1 MLSPKLDFLNS
12 DTTDRIVCNSA
23 SNLTERGSFLMAKLW
38 VESQSGSNLLQKN
51 HQLCKIPCAS
61 RLRSCIGPTPLLF
74 SSHFQLMM
82 PLSIAIQERSFS
94 CMRRV
99 KTYLQSTMQAET
111 FREIALVFAY
121 RDTSIDEHRHRQG
134 RPGVL
139 RQETPQTGIWNLN
152 TCTQIWECHCNTAF
166 SLRKW
171 YYIVSKEI
179 QHERELIAN

>member
-1 MLSPKLDFLNS
+1 MLSAKLDFLNS

-23 SNLTERGSFLMAKLW
+23 SNLTERRSFLMAKCELE
-38 VESQSGSNLLQKN
+38 VGSNLLQKN
-51 HQLCKIPCAS
+51 HQLCKIPCAT

-139 RQETPQTGIWNLN
+139 RQEIPQTGI
-152 TCTQIWECHCNTAF
+152 
-166 SLRKW
+166 
-171 YYIVSKEI
+171 
-179 QHERELIAN
+179 